1 MPLDVSLS
9 AGLPSAMVGRGI
21 LALHSAYV
29 LMWRPW
35 CMAHLSSHARAAG
48 APTSVTWQRHELVE
62 LEGHVVIHREL
73 TRRGKRV
80 LVLSYA
86 DLLWDGSRT
95 LRRLEAFLPCA
106 GKLSRSFLPR
116 QGVDVFG
123 NDWKVKKNVQT
134 YSVEHSSED
143 SGFDVRL
150 GRCTDLNLYDP
161 LMPMERARAE
171 AAVAYL
177 QMHGRLDDVVSLEA
191 ARPPPQMPPA
201 ALPPLLPLASNPQ
214 TLIPALYPL
223 SPPSAPLQMAW
234 PPPETT
240 LPPRPVRHSLPSG
253 LLIGGSAVL
262 ATLVALFC
270 RWRRRRARRFVHSQ
284 LSTSEDVNEYGLR
297 WFVDE
302 PVAIETGI
310 PVGGAAKPGVPEE
323 VAAQE
328 EEEPEEPEKQ
338 EG

>member
-161 LMPMERARAE
+161 LM
-171 AAVAYL
+171 
-177 QMHGRLDDVVSLEA
+177 
-191 ARPPPQMPPA
+191 
-201 ALPPLLPLASNPQ
+201 
-214 TLIPALYPL
+214 
-223 SPPSAPLQMAW
+223 
-234 PPPETT
+234 
-240 LPPRPVRHSLPSG
+240 
-253 LLIGGSAVL
+253 
-262 ATLVALFC
+262 
-270 RWRRRRARRFVHSQ
+270 HSQ